1 MLTEMLRFADAV
13 CAVGVSESVTVTEKL
28 KVPVAVGV
36 PESTPV
42 LELIESQA
50 GFPLRPQI

>member
-1 MLTEMLRFADAV
+1 M
-13 CAVGVSESVTVTEKL
+13 KL
-28 KVPVAVGV
+28 KVPVAGGV

-50 GFPLRPQI
+50 GFKLRAQI